1 MGFECR
7 VCFQN
12 IKEIMVSVNE
22 KGSVQ
27 HRVTLQKR
35 GIGLIQNI
43 MLNNALINKSDNY
56 HLQVDRFITNEI
68 PEIMQNPRVLMKIRP
83 RYEFLESQNY
93 APTNQIDGYHTQAY
107 SLQLN
112 LTEKHELLLKYYKF
126 QPRVFSLAGLCA
138 AFGQYVRKF
147 NFILNITGADHMF
160 VHQNGFGDARAIPE
174 LPIAGDQIDLGTY
187 VPKANVVDYLKVGI
201 EADGSVDLHFSR
213 GFLSNFYIEL
223 DPVFAKIIGFPIL
236 IYSQVQGGNVHIS
249 NQANVDPLIDDQD
262 FDLNLGVPDLGATG
276 FESIISTKSIFQYD
290 ERISI
295 DIEMA
300 LPIARTIDVFNKK
313 EKHTTILSRF
323 MLTDYKE
330 LETIIEQRHG
340 VIMSKSILQDRLAA
354 GTVDLVRGQPQ
365 THTAQ
370 LLGGRI
376 QAMDMRLVL
385 RYKDFVVTNKVLSY
399 NVKHKTMEL
408 TEHGFVDIMLHFIK
422 KL

>member
-1 MGFECR
+1 
-7 VCFQN
+7 
-12 IKEIMVSVNE
+12 MVSVNE

-35 GIGLIQNI
+35 GKGLIQNI
-43 MLNNALINKSDNY
+43 MLNNTLINKSENY

-83 RYEFLESQNY
+83 RYEVLEQPQIDGY
-93 APTNQIDGYHTQAY
+93 NQIDGYHTQAH

-147 NFILNITGADHMF
+147 NFILNVTGADHMF
-160 VHQNGFGDARAIPE
+160 VHQNTFGDARAIPE
-174 LPIAGDQIDLGTY
+174 LQINTVQFDLGTY
-187 VPKANVVDYLKVGI
+187 VPKANVVDYIKVGI

-236 IYSQVQGGNVHIS
+236 IYSDEVNGNVHIS
-249 NQANVDPLIDDQD
+249 NQANVDPLIDDQGD
-262 FDLNLGVPDLGATG
+262 FDINLGVPDLGATG

-300 LPIARTIDVFNKK
+300 LPIGRTIDVFNKK

-385 RYKDFVVTNKVLSY
+385 RYKDFFVTNDVLSY